1 MVTVCLILFV
11 TLTLGWLATTL
22 TAFSEP
28 QPDFL
33 LEGVIY
39 AIVMTCLGIL
49 AISIFANLITK
60 I

>member
-1 MVTVCLILFV
+1 MTLVWLILFV

-22 TAFSEP
+22 TTYTEP
-28 QPDFL
+28 QPDFIL
-33 LEGVIY
+33 DGVVF

-49 AISIFANLITK
+49 AISIFVNLITK